1 LGWALLGEGYSRR
14 WLALGIAVSVLA
26 CGLDPEARLEEIHSQ
41 QEIGEFAATVA
52 PLGELLEANPDDPE
66 LNHLYGV
73 ALLAVQ
79 RPELAIWPLRKAA
92 QEPDRAI
99 EDGLLLSQALLRG
112 GSAADAVQQVLR
124 VLELAP
130 DRVDV
135 IRLLLEVRLAAKQNE
150 EALKAA
156 ELLLALEPDDLD
168 ALVGRLAALLAL
180 DRGDEA
186 EQALAAFGEAVAD
199 LPDENPWRPRFCAGT
214 ATFAKEKGEVEA
226 AEAAWED
233 CLARFPGEQIVVF
246 GAIEFF
252 AERSNHARVLEI
264 LHSAHAAKP
273 THLPFL
279 EALANQLGA
288 TGQAEEAE
296 RLMRAAASRDGGKD
310 PNAWLALAQYLERRD
325 ETAKARDALAQGMRL
340 MGEAPATTVAAYV
353 DLLIRA
359 GDYDEAEELIPQF
372 EPSPAMRDLLRGRLL
387 LARGHPAEAL
397 EVLQEGLR
405 VWPDHSVAR
414 WLAGTAAEQ
423 LGDFERAVQ
432 EYGEAIRNDRGNRD
446 AVLSL
451 LRLLE
456 ALGLDQEALATLA
469 RYQRENPSDPEILVQ
484 AIRFAHRAGAP
495 QMVEQAVQRLRALPG
510 NRSVAVAELA
520 AIGAARG
527 GPAAGA
533 EAIRAAR
540 LDLTQPRSG
549 PALGP
554 LVEYL
559 VAAGRSGEAL
569 EVTQAA
575 LASHPEEALFH
586 ELRGRALRGAGEPDT
601 AQGAF
606 ERALELEPERAA
618 ALAQLAALAAE
629 RGDRDTAIA
638 LYDRAALADPEDAS
652 YAWDAIELLS
662 ASDDAAELERRL
674 EALLAGHPTHAAAA
688 EFLARRLR
696 ERDPER
702 AFALA
707 RRAVRLRGGPDALD
721 TLGQIQLARGDAES
735 AARALGAS
743 VRLRPD
749 SPSSQYWLSRAL
761 AATEDEEGA
770 RRALE
775 ASLAQGAF
783 PEREAAQAELA
794 RLNGD

>member
-1 LGWALLGEGYSRR
+1 M
-14 WLALGIAVSVLA
+14 
-26 CGLDPEARLEEIHSQ
+26 
-41 QEIGEFAATVA
+41 
-52 PLGELLEANPDDPE
+52 
-66 LNHLYGV
+66 
-73 ALLAVQ
+73 
-79 RPELAIWPLRKAA
+79 
-92 QEPDRAI
+92 
-99 EDGLLLSQALLRG
+99 
-112 GSAADAVQQVLR
+112 
-124 VLELAP
+124 
-130 DRVDV
+130 
-135 IRLLLEVRLAAKQNE
+135 AAKQNE
-150 EALKAA
+150 EALEAA
-156 ELLLALEPDDLD
+156 ALLLALEPDDPG

-180 DRGDEA
+180 ERGDEA
-186 EQALAAFGEAVAD
+186 EQALAAFGEAVED
-199 LPDENPWRPRFCAGT
+199 LPDESPWHPRFCMGA

-226 AEAAWED
+226 AEAAWEL
-233 CLARFPGEQIVVF
+233 CLARFPGEEIVVSN
-246 GAIEFF
+246 AIEFF

-264 LHSAHAAKP
+264 QRIAYAAKP

-279 EALANQLGA
+279 KALANHLAAAGKTEDAEQL
-288 TGQAEEAE
+288 
-296 RLMRAAASRDGGKD
+296 LRAAASRDGGK
-310 PNAWLALAQYLERRD
+310 NSNTWVLLAQHHERRD

-340 MGEAPATTVAAYV
+340 MGEAPATLVAAYV

-372 EPSPAMRDLLRGRLL
+372 EPSPVMQNMLRGRLL
-387 LARGHPAEAL
+387 LARGYPAEAL
-397 EVLQEGLR
+397 EVLEEAIRL
-405 VWPDHSVAR
+405 WPDHSVAH

-432 EYGEAIRNDRGNRD
+432 EYGEALRNDRENRD
-446 AVLSL
+446 AVLGL

-456 ALGLDQEALATLA
+456 ALGLDQEALATLS
-469 RYQRENPSDPEILVQ
+469 RYQLKNPNDPEILAQ
-484 AIRFAHRAGAP
+484 TIRFAHRAGAP
-495 QMVEQAVQRLRALPG
+495 QMVEQAVQKLGALPG

-520 AIGAARG
+520 AIRAAPG

-540 LDLTQPRSG
+540 LDLTHPRSG

-569 EVTQAA
+569 EATQAA

-586 ELRGRALRGAGEPDT
+586 ELRGRALRGAGEPDA

-606 ERALELEPERAA
+606 QRALKLEPERAP

-662 ASDDAAELERRL
+662 ASDDGAELERRL
-674 EALLAGHPTHAAAA
+674 EALLARHATHAAAA

-721 TLGQIQLARGDAES
+721 TLGRIQLARGDAES
-735 AARALGAS
+735 AVHALGAS

-749 SPSSQYWLSRAL
+749 SPSSQYWLGRAL
-761 AATEDEEGA
+761 AATEDKEAA

-775 ASLAQGAF
+775 ASLGQGAF